1 MASLHPRVLGGGS
14 KIEEIEKIYGKG
26 LIPHYTLG
34 RHRYLYPFTKDM
46 KKVAESMRQP
56 YPRKAQ

>member
-1 MASLHPRVLGGGS
+1 MGGGS
-14 KIEEIEKIYGKG
+14 KIEEVEKIYGRG
-26 LIPHYTLG
+26 IRPHYTLG